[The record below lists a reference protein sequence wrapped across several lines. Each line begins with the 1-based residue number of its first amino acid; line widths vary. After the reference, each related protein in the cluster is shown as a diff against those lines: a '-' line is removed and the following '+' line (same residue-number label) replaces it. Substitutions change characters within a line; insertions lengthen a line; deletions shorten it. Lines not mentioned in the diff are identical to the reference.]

1 MEYERLSKAALL
13 SVTNTLTSQSEALS
27 HLEKLYRSSN
37 YVQLNLLNSLELML
51 QTTLKGGKLV
61 ICGIGKSF
69 KIGNKMV
76 ATLNS
81 LSIQASSLHPSEALH
96 GDLGIIRDS
105 DCLIFV
111 TASGNTP
118 ELINLL
124 PHIPKAVPI
133 ILLTCSKSSK
143 LSQSPQVKS
152 LLYAE
157 LPSHLN
163 EEAIHGLPAP
173 TVSTTL
179 SLAVADAAVLAL
191 SEILE
196 DDLLKRKKLFSIK
209 HPGGAIGASL
219 SHLNEFFQGNGQ
231 DGQQREA
238 VSSTVSSSS
247 LLSLDQILKSL
258 RSLSDRDG
266 SANFTIASSNSSDD
280 GTWDQDGLA
289 RSVKKQDGSK
299 ITTLTEIEILTI
311 SESRLLK
318 AITLFDFIVKKGPTS
333 MVISSPEVKKLY
345 LEQFAQVEE
354 ISPDL
359 WSSFTKQLG
368 ESFHPLDI

>member
-27 HLEKLYRSSN
+27 HLEKLYRTSN

-61 ICGIGKSF
+61 ICGIGKSL

-96 GDLGIIRDS
+96 GDLGIIRDC
-105 DCLIFV
+105 DCLIFI

-124 PHIPKAVPI
+124 PHIPKSVPI

-143 LSQSPQVKS
+143 LSLSPQVKS

-179 SLAVADAAVLAL
+179 SLALADATVLAL

-219 SHLNEFFQGNGQ
+219 SHLNEFFQAE
-231 DGQQREA
+231 GQQREA

-247 LLSLDQILKSL
+247 LLSLNQILKSL
-258 RSLSDRDG
+258 RFSDRDG

-289 RSVKKQDGSK
+289 RSVKKQDCSK
-299 ITTLTEIEILTI
+299 ITTLTDIEILTI

-318 AITLFDFIVKKGPTS
+318 TITLFDFIVKKGPTS

-354 ISPDL
+354 ISSDL
-359 WSSFTKQLG
+359 WTTFTKQLG

>member
-1 MEYERLSKAALL
+1 MEYERLSKAALS

-27 HLEKLYRSSN
+27 HLEKLYRTSN

-61 ICGIGKSF
+61 ICGIGKSL
-69 KIGNKMV
+69 KIGKKMV

-96 GDLGIIRDS
+96 GDLGIIRDC
-105 DCLIFV
+105 DCLIFI

-124 PHIPKAVPI
+124 PHIPKSVPI

-143 LSQSPQVKS
+143 LTLSPQVKS

-179 SLAVADAAVLAL
+179 SLALADATVLAL

-219 SHLNEFFQGNGQ
+219 SQLNEFFQGE
-231 DGQQREA
+231 GQQREA

-247 LLSLDQILKSL
+247 LLSLNQILKSL
-258 RSLSDRDG
+258 RSLSDHDG

-280 GTWDQDGLA
+280 GTWDQDGIA

-299 ITTLTEIEILTI
+299 ITTLTEIEISTI

-318 AITLFDFIVKKGPTS
+318 TITLFDFIVKKGPTT

-354 ISPDL
+354 ISSDL
-359 WSSFTKQLG
+359 WTTFTKQLG

>member
-27 HLEKLYRSSN
+27 HLEKLYRTSN

-61 ICGIGKSF
+61 ICGIGKSL

-96 GDLGIIRDS
+96 GDLGIIRDC
-105 DCLIFV
+105 DCLIFI

-124 PHIPKAVPI
+124 PHIPKSVPI

-143 LSQSPQVKS
+143 LSLSPQVKS

-179 SLAVADAAVLAL
+179 SLALADATVLAL

-196 DDLLKRKKLFSIK
+196 DD
-209 HPGGAIGASL
+209 GAIGASL
-219 SHLNEFFQGNGQ
+219 SHLNEFFQAE
-231 DGQQREA
+231 GQQREA

-247 LLSLDQILKSL
+247 LLSLNQILKSL
-258 RSLSDRDG
+258 RFSDRDG

-289 RSVKKQDGSK
+289 RSVKKQDCSK
-299 ITTLTEIEILTI
+299 ITTLTDIEILTI

-318 AITLFDFIVKKGPTS
+318 TITLFDFIVKKGSTS

-345 LEQFAQVEE
+345 LEHFAQVEE
-354 ISPDL
+354 ISSDL
-359 WSSFTKQLG
+359 WTTFTKQLG